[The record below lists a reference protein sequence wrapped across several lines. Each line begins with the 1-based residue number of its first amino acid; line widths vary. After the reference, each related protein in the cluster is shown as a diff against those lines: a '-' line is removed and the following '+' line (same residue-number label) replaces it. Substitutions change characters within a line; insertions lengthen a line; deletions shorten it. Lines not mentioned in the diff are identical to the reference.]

1 MARSNFMNMVRDG
14 FATGLGVMA
23 SFIVYIFFGMLFF
36 IPGFI
41 LYAEEKK
48 KGEKSSSLQIMGVI
62 LMIIGVI
69 IMGGIGFSSVFGDIN
84 DMM

>member
-41 LYAEEKK
+41 LYVKEKK
-48 KGEKSSSLQIMGVI
+48 KGRNNTPLQIMGVI
-62 LMIIGVI
+62 LMLLGVI
-69 IMGGIGFSSVFGDIN
+69 LMGGLGFSTVFRDIS
-84 DMM
+84 DMV